1 MNTLIEKYLPKK
13 YHHCVEDFYKDID
26 GYWLE
31 LKNDFISTTTQ
42 THTIHEMTLSDLRK
56 EFKTIVYNVDCAEVH
71 IKNCIT
77 IFDLDEYYI
86 DKDNEFNKPIKIDN
100 KDRNELIGF
109 AEEEAEFICEFERK
123 EKGYKLDEN
132 DRIIFESVSEAIEF
146 LIKRGFE
153 VNKAQSREFMYM

>member
-77 IFDLDEYYI
+77 IFDLDEYYL
-86 DKDNEFNKPIKIDN
+86 DKDNEFNTPLKIDN
-100 KDRNELIGF
+100 EDSKEIIGF
-109 AEEEAEFICEFERK
+109 ARDEAEFIDISERA
-123 EKGYKLDEN
+123 EVGYKIDEN
-132 DRIIFESVSEAIEF
+132 NKIIFESISEAIEF
-146 LIKRGFE
+146 LIERGYE
-153 VNKAQSREFMYM
+153 VNKAKGKEFMYE

>member
-1 MNTLIEKYLPKK
+1 MNKLIEKYLPKK
-13 YHHCVEDFYKDID
+13 YHHCVADFYKDID

-77 IFDLDEYYI
+77 IFDLDEYYL

-100 KDRNELIGF
+100 KDRNEIIGF
-109 AEEEAEFICEFERK
+109 AEDEAEFIDMSERD
-123 EKGYKLDEN
+123 ETVYTLDKN
-132 DRIIFESVSEAIEF
+132 NKIRFKNISKAIEF
-146 LIKRGFE
+146 LINRGFE
-153 VNKAQSREFMYM
+153 VNKAKSKEFM